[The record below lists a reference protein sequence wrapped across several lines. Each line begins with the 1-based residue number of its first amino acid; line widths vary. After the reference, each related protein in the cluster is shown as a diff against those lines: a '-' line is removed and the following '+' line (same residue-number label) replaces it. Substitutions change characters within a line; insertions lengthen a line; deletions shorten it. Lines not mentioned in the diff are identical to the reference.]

1 MNSTEDTSEI
11 NVEERNGNLHVR
23 LQGRFGVDTAME
35 LTSNISRKYQIGSNV
50 FIDTAE
56 ITAVSPQS
64 KEMFSSMLGVYN
76 LPLENIYLMGEKGK
90 EICHDEGKVIVR
102 KQTHS
107 HRKCGGRCKNCKCK
121 SKQNH

>member
-1 MNSTEDTSEI
+1 MNSIDNSSEI

-35 LTSNISRKYQIGSNV
+35 LTSNISRRYQIGSNV
-50 FIDTAE
+50 FIHTSE

-76 LPLENIYLMGEKGK
+76 LPLENIYLMGEKGM
-90 EICHDEGKVIVR
+90 EICHDEGRVIVR
-102 KQTHS
+102 KQTHG
-107 HRKCGGRCKNCKCK
+107 HKKCGGRCKNCKCK